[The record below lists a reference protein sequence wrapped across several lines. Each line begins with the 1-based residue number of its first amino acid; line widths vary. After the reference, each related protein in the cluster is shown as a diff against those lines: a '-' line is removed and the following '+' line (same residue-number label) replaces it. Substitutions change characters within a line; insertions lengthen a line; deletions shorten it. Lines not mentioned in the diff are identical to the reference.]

1 MKENSNSTRNIKHVN
16 FVPKDVQ
23 KILLSHRSIMNRK
36 CSTRRLF
43 FKISQYSLEN
53 TFLIK
58 MQVFRP
64 LALLKRDSNTGVF
77 CEHWEI
83 FKSTYFEV
91 HLRTAASESFTWTW
105 TSTNNIGSEEDVFS
119 KIKQNK
125 NRSNTQLYEKTCLF
139 MMFFIISLF
148 SFSPLHVR
156 RHLPYIIKDDT
167 SESFETA

>member
-1 MKENSNSTRNIKHVN
+1 MFHKKAVDKNFAIFTGKHFFNKNVGLQALSLFSQKETRTQAFFANIDK
-16 FVPKDVQ
+16 F
-23 KILLSHRSIMNRK
+23 
-36 CSTRRLF
+36 
-43 FKISQYSLEN
+43 
-53 TFLIK
+53 
-58 MQVFRP
+58 
-64 LALLKRDSNTGVF
+64 
-77 CEHWEI
+77 
-83 FKSTYFEV
+83 
-91 HLRTAASESFTWTW
+91 LRTPILKSICEWLLLRVLLELFHTG
-105 TSTNNIGSEEDVFS
+105 TNKIGSEEDVFS

>member
-1 MKENSNSTRNIKHVN
+1 
-16 FVPKDVQ
+16 
-23 KILLSHRSIMNRK
+23 MNRK

-43 FKISQYSLEN
+43 LKISQYSLEN

-125 NRSNTQLYEKTCLF
+125 NRSNTQLYEKNLPFHDVLYHFVFLF
-139 MMFFIISLF
+139 F
-148 SFSPLHVR
+148 STSRQTAFALHNKR
-156 RHLPYIIKDDT
+156 WY
-167 SESFETA
+167 